1 MKGKT
6 MNDSER
12 VFIFTV
18 HDLVELI
25 ESNEV
30 DLLLVV
36 SQLRRQLHRPD
47 PQVEQVYSV
56 LTAKVTEERYFDGK
70 A

>member
-1 MKGKT
+1 

-12 VFIFTV
+12 VFFFTV
-18 HDLVELI
+18 HDLVSLI

>member
-1 MKGKT
+1 

-12 VFIFTV
+12 VFFFTV

-47 PQVEQVYSV
+47 PQVEQVWSM
-56 LTAKVTEERYFDGK
+56 LSAATTEERYFNGK

>member
-1 MKGKT
+1 
-6 MNDSER
+6 MNSEQ
-12 VFIFTV
+12 VFYFTV

-56 LTAKVTEERYFDGK
+56 LTATTTEERYFNGK

>member
-1 MKGKT
+1 

-12 VFIFTV
+12 VFFFTV

-56 LTAKVTEERYFDGK
+56 LTAADTEERYFNGK

>member
-1 MKGKT
+1 
-6 MNDSER
+6 MNDSEQ
-12 VFIFTV
+12 VFFFTV
-18 HDLVELI
+18 HDLVDLI
-25 ESNEV
+25 ESKEV

-47 PQVEQVYSV
+47 PQVEQVWSMLSAV
-56 LTAKVTEERYFDGK
+56 TTEERYFNGK

>member
-1 MKGKT
+1 M
-6 MNDSER
+6 DSER
-12 VFIFTV
+12 VFIFAV

-30 DLLLVV
+30 DLLSVV
-36 SQLRRQLHRPD
+36 SSLRRQLHRPD

-56 LTAKVTEERYFDGK
+56 LSAKVLEERYFQR
-70 A
+70 

>member
-6 MNDSER
+6 MNDSEQ
-12 VFIFTV
+12 VFFFTV
-18 HDLVELI
+18 HDLVSLI

>member
-1 MKGKT
+1 
-6 MNDSER
+6 MNSEQ

-18 HDLVELI
+18 HDLVSLI

-56 LTAKVTEERYFDGK
+56 LTATTTEERYFNGK
-70 A
+70 S

>member
-1 MKGKT
+1 
-6 MNDSER
+6 MNSEQ

-36 SQLRRQLHRPD
+36 SQLRRQLHSPD

-56 LTAKVTEERYFDGK
+56 LTATTTEERYFNGK

>member
-1 MKGKT
+1 M
-6 MNDSER
+6 DSER
-12 VFIFTV
+12 VFIFAV

-30 DLLLVV
+30 DLLSVV
-36 SQLRRQLHRPD
+36 SSVRRQLHRPD

-56 LTAKVTEERYFDGK
+56 LMAANIEERYFNGK

>member
-1 MKGKT
+1 
-6 MNDSER
+6 MNDSEQ
-12 VFIFTV
+12 VFFFTV

-30 DLLLVV
+30 DLYMVV
-36 SQLRRQLHRPD
+36 SQLRRQLHRSD

-56 LTAKVTEERYFDGK
+56 LTAADTEERYFNGK

>member
-1 MKGKT
+1 

-70 A
+70 S

>member
-1 MKGKT
+1 MY
-6 MNDSER
+6 DSER
-12 VFIFTV
+12 VFVFAV

-30 DLLLVV
+30 DLLSVV
-36 SQLRRQLHRPD
+36 SSVRRQLHRPD
-47 PQVEQVYSV
+47 QQVEQVYSV
-56 LTAKVTEERYFDGK
+56 LMAADTEERYFNGK

>member
-1 MKGKT
+1 
-6 MNDSER
+6 MNSEQ

-18 HDLVELI
+18 HDLVDLI

-30 DLLLVV
+30 DLYMVV

-56 LTAKVTEERYFDGK
+56 LTATTTEERYFNGK

>member
-1 MKGKT
+1 
-6 MNDSER
+6 MNDSEQ
-12 VFIFTV
+12 VFFFTV

-30 DLLLVV
+30 DLYMVV
-36 SQLRRQLHRPD
+36 SQLRRQLHRSD
-47 PQVEQVYSV
+47 PQVEQVWSM
-56 LTAKVTEERYFDGK
+56 LSAATTEERYFNGK

>member
-1 MKGKT
+1 

-18 HDLVELI
+18 HDLVSLI

-70 A
+70 S

>member
-1 MKGKT
+1 

-25 ESNEV
+25 ESKEV

-56 LTAKVTEERYFDGK
+56 LTATTTEERYFNGK

>member
-1 MKGKT
+1 M
-6 MNDSER
+6 DSER
-12 VFIFTV
+12 VFIFAV

-30 DLLLVV
+30 DLLSVV
-36 SQLRRQLHRPD
+36 SSVRRQLHRPD

-56 LTAKVTEERYFDGK
+56 LTSKVAEERYFQR
-70 A
+70 

>member
-1 MKGKT
+1 

-12 VFIFTV
+12 VFFFTV
-18 HDLVELI
+18 HDLVSLI

-56 LTAKVTEERYFDGK
+56 LTATTTEERYFNGK
-70 A
+70 S

>member
-1 MKGKT
+1 
-6 MNDSER
+6 MNDSEQI
-12 VFIFTV
+12 FYFTV
-18 HDLVELI
+18 HDLVDLI

-47 PQVEQVYSV
+47 PQVEQVWSMLSAV
-56 LTAKVTEERYFDGK
+56 TTEERYFNGK

>member
-1 MKGKT
+1 

-12 VFIFTV
+12 VFVFTV

-25 ESNEV
+25 ESKEV

-36 SQLRRQLHRPD
+36 SALRRQLHRPD
-47 PQVEQVYSV
+47 PQVEQVWSM
-56 LTAKVTEERYFDGK
+56 LCGANLEERYFNGK
-70 A
+70 S

>member
-1 MKGKT
+1 
-6 MNDSER
+6 MNDSEQ
-12 VFIFTV
+12 VFFFTV

-56 LTAKVTEERYFDGK
+56 LTAVTTEERYFNGK
-70 A
+70 S

>member
-1 MKGKT
+1 

-18 HDLVELI
+18 HDLVSLI

-56 LTAKVTEERYFDGK
+56 LTATTTEERYFNGK

>member
-1 MKGKT
+1 

-12 VFIFTV
+12 VFFFTV
-18 HDLVELI
+18 HDLVSLI

-56 LTAKVTEERYFDGK
+56 LTATTTEERYFNGK

>member
-1 MKGKT
+1 
-6 MNDSER
+6 MNDSEQ
-12 VFIFTV
+12 VFFFTV

-47 PQVEQVYSV
+47 PQVEQVWSM
-56 LTAKVTEERYFDGK
+56 LTATTTEERYFNGK
-70 A
+70 S

>member
-1 MKGKT
+1 
-6 MNDSER
+6 

-18 HDLVELI
+18 HDLVSLI

>member
-1 MKGKT
+1 
-6 MNDSER
+6 MNSEQ

-18 HDLVELI
+18 HDLVSLI